1 MKLNSTVALT
11 FVLLVAMLGAGAVS
25 GVWSYTM
32 GHEALKGV
40 TQPDTSP
47 TKKLTG
53 KEKSEP
59 QELSLLKESEIIKNV
74 QEYIR
79 EQEQGGNKAQENQ
92 EQSFIESP
100 NDPENSVQ
108 EVAAVS
114 EANATALP
122 LQTEDEGVTL
132 KVLKA
137 SEEDGSLL
145 LEVDLKNESR
155 QAVRFLYSFLDIKD
169 EKGRSLS
176 ATTDGLP
183 GELPATGENFSGE
196 IKIPLA
202 LIEES
207 QRLSLSL
214 TDYPDQRLELNVPEI
229 PVVR

>member
-11 FVLLVAMLGAGAVS
+11 FVLLVAMVGAGAVS

-59 QELSLLKESEIIKNV
+59 QELSLLKEEDIIKNV
-74 QEYIR
+74 KEYIR
-79 EQEQGGNKAQENQ
+79 KQEEGGNEASEQQ
-92 EQSFIESP
+92 QSFIESQD
-100 NDPENSVQ
+100 DPENSVQ

-114 EANATALP
+114 ESDATALP
-122 LQTEDEGVTL
+122 LQTEDEGITL
-132 KVLKA
+132 EVLEA

-145 LEVDLKNESR
+145 LEVNLKNEGR

-183 GELPATGENFSGE
+183 GELPATGESFSGK

-202 LIEES
+202 LIEDSE
-207 QRLSLSL
+207 QLSLSL